1 MALKPEPVVLQP
13 KKTRAASAAS
23 PRLTLRGRQRLV
35 RVVALLL
42 ASLGAI
48 VILIPMAWMLSSSLK
63 DNIEIFTF
71 PPRFIPTHPRW
82 SNYPAAIR
90 LIPFFRYMFN
100 SLTIAVLGMLGTVI
114 SSALVAYAFARLRA
128 PGLPALFYILL
139 ATIMLPGTVTLIPR
153 FLIFNWLGWV
163 GTYLPLIVPSW
174 TAGPFNVFLL
184 RQFFRNIPRD
194 LDDAARV
201 DGASYFAIFWRVIVP
216 QSIPAL
222 SAVAIFDFV
231 GHWNDFLDPLIYIQ
245 KTEMYTIQ
253 IGLSSFRDIYNTQ
266 WNYLMADSLLATI
279 PCLILFFLFQRV
291 FIQGVVV
298 SGIKG

>member
-1 MALKPEPVVLQP
+1 MAIKPEPVVLQP
-13 KKTRAASAAS
+13 EKARRADTRA
-23 PRLTLRGRQRLV
+23 PWLTLRGRQRLLQAG
-35 RVVALLL
+35 ALLL
-42 ASLGAI
+42 ASLGAV
-48 VILIPMAWMLSSSLK
+48 VILVPMVWMFSSSLK

-71 PPRFIPTHPRW
+71 PPRFIPAHPRW
-82 SNYPAAIR
+82 SNYREAIR

-100 SLTIAVLGMLGTVI
+100 SLTIAVLGVLGTVI

-128 PGLPALFYILL
+128 PGLTALFYILL

>member
-1 MALKPEPVVLQP
+1 MAIEHESTRLA
-13 KKTRAASAAS
+13 RAAHPGAPWLSMRART
-23 PRLTLRGRQRLV
+23 RLIHG
-35 RVVALLL
+35 VALLL
-42 ASLGAI
+42 ASLGAVI
-48 VILIPMAWMLSSSLK
+48 ILIPPAWMFSSSLK

-71 PPRFIPTHPRW
+71 PPSFIPAHPRW
-82 SNYPAAIR
+82 SNYPEAVMA
-90 LIPFFRYMFN
+90 IPFFRYVLN
-100 SLTIAVLGMLGTVI
+100 SLLIAALSVTGTVL

-128 PGLPALFYILL
+128 PGLDLLFYVVL

-174 TAGPFNVFLL
+174 TAGAFNVFLL
-184 RQFFRNIPRD
+184 RQFFRNIPRE

-201 DGASYFAIFWRVIVP
+201 DGASFFGIFWRIIVP

-231 GHWNDFLDPLIYIQ
+231 SQWNNFLDPLIYIQ
-245 KTEMYTIQ
+245 DTERYTIQ
-253 IGLSSFRDIYNTQ
+253 VGLSSFRDIYNTQ
-266 WNYLMADSLLATI
+266 WNYLMADSLLATL
-279 PCLILFFLFQRV
+279 PCLVLFFLFQRV

>member
-1 MALKPEPVVLQP
+1 MAIEHESTRLA
-13 KKTRAASAAS
+13 RAARPGA
-23 PRLTLRGRQRLV
+23 PWLTMRARTRLV
-35 RVVALLL
+35 HGVALLL
-42 ASLGAI
+42 ASLGAVI
-48 VILIPMAWMLSSSLK
+48 ILIPLAWMFSSSLK

-71 PPRFIPTHPRW
+71 PPSFIPAHPRW
-82 SNYPAAIR
+82 SNYPEAVMA
-90 LIPFFRYMFN
+90 IPFFRYVLN
-100 SLTIAVLGMLGTVI
+100 SLLIAALGVTGTVL
-114 SSALVAYAFARLRA
+114 SSSLVAYAFARLRA
-128 PGLPALFYILL
+128 PRLGFLFYVVL

-174 TAGPFNVFLL
+174 TAGAFNVFLL
-184 RQFFRNIPRD
+184 RQFFRNIPRE

-201 DGASYFAIFWRVIVP
+201 DGASFFGIFWRIIVP

-231 GHWNDFLDPLIYIQ
+231 SQWNNFLDPLIYIQ
-245 KTEMYTIQ
+245 DTERYTIQ
-253 IGLSSFRDIYNTQ
+253 VGLSSFRDIYNTQ
-266 WNYLMADSLLATI
+266 WNYLMADSLLATL

>member
-1 MALKPEPVVLQP
+1 MAIEHESTRLA
-13 KKTRAASAAS
+13 RAARPGA
-23 PRLTLRGRQRLV
+23 PWLTMRARTRLV
-35 RVVALLL
+35 HGVALLL
-42 ASLGAI
+42 ASLGAVI
-48 VILIPMAWMLSSSLK
+48 ILIPLAWMFSSSLK

-71 PPRFIPTHPRW
+71 PPSFIPAHPRW
-82 SNYPAAIR
+82 SNYPEAVMA
-90 LIPFFRYMFN
+90 IPFFRYVLN
-100 SLTIAVLGMLGTVI
+100 SLLIAALGVTGTVL
-114 SSALVAYAFARLRA
+114 SSSLVAYAFARLRA
-128 PGLPALFYILL
+128 PGLGFLFYVVL

-174 TAGPFNVFLL
+174 TAGAFNVFLL
-184 RQFFRNIPRD
+184 RQFFRNIPRE

-201 DGASYFAIFWRVIVP
+201 DGASFFGIFWRIIVP

-231 GHWNDFLDPLIYIQ
+231 SQWNNFLDPLIYIQ
-245 KTEMYTIQ
+245 DTERYTIQ
-253 IGLSSFRDIYNTQ
+253 VGLSSFRDIYNTQ
-266 WNYLMADSLLATI
+266 WNYLMADSLLATL

>member
-1 MALKPEPVVLQP
+1 MAIEHESTRLA
-13 KKTRAASAAS
+13 RAAH
-23 PRLTLRGRQRLV
+23 PGTPWLTMRARTRLV
-35 RVVALLL
+35 HGVALVL
-42 ASLGAI
+42 ASLGAVI
-48 VILIPMAWMLSSSLK
+48 ILIPLAWMFSSSLK

-71 PPRFIPTHPRW
+71 PPSFIPPHPRW
-82 SNYPAAIR
+82 SNYPEAVRA
-90 LIPFFRYMFN
+90 IPFFRYVLN
-100 SLTIAVLGMLGTVI
+100 SLLIAVLSVTGTVL

-128 PGLPALFYILL
+128 PGLGFLFYVVL

-174 TAGPFNVFLL
+174 TAGAFNVFLL
-184 RQFFRNIPRD
+184 RQFFRNIPRE

-201 DGASYFAIFWRVIVP
+201 DGASFFGIFWRIIVP

-231 GHWNDFLDPLIYIQ
+231 SQWNNFLDPLIYIQ
-245 KTEMYTIQ
+245 DTERYTIQ
-253 IGLSSFRDIYNTQ
+253 VGLSSFRDIYNTQ
-266 WNYLMADSLLATI
+266 WNYLMADSLLATL

>member
-1 MALKPEPVVLQP
+1 MAIEHESTRLA
-13 KKTRAASAAS
+13 RAAHPGAPWLSMRART
-23 PRLTLRGRQRLV
+23 RLIHG
-35 RVVALLL
+35 VALLL
-42 ASLGAI
+42 ASLGAVI
-48 VILIPMAWMLSSSLK
+48 ILIPPAWMFSSSLK

-71 PPRFIPTHPRW
+71 PPSFIPAHPRW
-82 SNYPAAIR
+82 SNYPEAVMA
-90 LIPFFRYMFN
+90 IPFFRYVLN
-100 SLTIAVLGMLGTVI
+100 SLLIAALGVTGTVL
-114 SSALVAYAFARLRA
+114 SSSLVAYAFARLRA
-128 PGLPALFYILL
+128 PGLGFLFYVVL

-174 TAGPFNVFLL
+174 TAGAFNVFLL
-184 RQFFRNIPRD
+184 RQFFRNIPRE

-201 DGASYFAIFWRVIVP
+201 DGASFFGIFWRIIVP

-231 GHWNDFLDPLIYIQ
+231 SQWNNFLDPLIYIQ
-245 KTEMYTIQ
+245 DTERYTIQ
-253 IGLSSFRDIYNTQ
+253 VGLSSFRDIYNTQ
-266 WNYLMADSLLATI
+266 WNYLMADSLLATL